1 MNNYIIGN
9 SITWTPW
16 SPMDTGMI
24 FQDFMAFI
32 NEKTEIEVDD
42 AFIKGEVIY
51 FDELSTIVVEV
62 KEMTQ
67 DMFPFTMFANEV
79 ESRFT
84 SIEMKS
90 NDPYQRYL
98 CLDTKSMTS
107 LFYYDVEIG
116 TLADAAYDAEGNFV
130 DYDIEDE
137 DLDEGEEP
145 ILAEGIA
152 PERIIIP
159 LGHEEIKELEYK
171 DALLDIEE
179 RNRFVEDE
187 NGNLTL
193 NKPDACSIERA
204 RTWFNTRDCAI
215 LSAWRQGKVRKEN
228 DDNNRMLQQ
237 RLRQLGYGVTKVTGW
252 YPEENRE
259 MARENSFLTVNLND
273 EESFRDNLSELSEL
287 YDQECFLYKR
297 SGYDT
302 PAVYVY
308 TKDVDEYQ
316 KGDVKLLG
324 RLRIGNMD
332 AEAYSQIKAGRIT
345 FE

>member
-1 MNNYIIGN
+1 MNTTIKTGGI
-9 SITWTPW
+9 ITWTPW
-16 SPMDTGMI
+16 SPMDTGKN

-42 AFIKGEVIY
+42 AFIKGEIIY

-84 SIEMKS
+84 SIEMKN

-107 LFYYDVEIG
+107 LFYYDVETG
-116 TLADAAYDAEGNFV
+116 CLAEAIFDAEWNFV

-137 DLDEGEEP
+137 DIMGDGEEP
-145 ILAEGIA
+145 ILAEGVV
-152 PERIIIP
+152 PEQITIR
-159 LGHEEIKELEYK
+159 LSQEELEELEQK
-171 DALLDIEE
+171 EAIIDVENIG
-179 RNRFVEDE
+179 RFDV
-187 NGNLTL
+187 NGNELV
-193 NKPDACSIERA
+193 KPDACSIERA

-228 DDNNRMLQQ
+228 DENNRMLQQ
-237 RLRQLGYGVTKVTGW
+237 RLRELGYGVTKVTGW

-316 KGDVKLLG
+316 KGDIKLLG